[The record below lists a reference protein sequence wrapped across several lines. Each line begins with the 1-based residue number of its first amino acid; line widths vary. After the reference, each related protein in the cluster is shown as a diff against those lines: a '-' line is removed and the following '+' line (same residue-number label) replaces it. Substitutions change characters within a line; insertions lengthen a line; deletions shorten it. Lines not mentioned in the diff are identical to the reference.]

1 MSLNTTTGYI
11 GSESMIK
18 YIAGICLVVVAA
30 TANAELIQQFKN
42 PTFSGQGWASHVLTM
57 EQMRQSAKNSVES
70 KAASDKAAADAAAT
84 NTPLSKFMALF
95 TGQVYSQLATQ
106 LTNNLFKECAA
117 GGGASCSNGD
127 FMVTETQKII
137 WTKLGNN
144 VTLDVYDGKL
154 VNNAFVPN
162 ARPTQSITV
171 PVSSFS
177 F

>member
-1 MSLNTTTGYI
+1 MKRVMVSLGLMLALSN
-11 GSESMIK
+11 SQ
-18 YIAGICLVVVAA
+18 
-30 TANAELIQQFKN
+30 AELVHQFKN
-42 PTFSGQGWASHVLTM
+42 PTFSGQGWASHVLTL
-57 EQMRQSAKNSVES
+57 EQMRQGAKNSVES
-70 KAASDKAAADAAAT
+70 KAASDRAAAEAAT
-84 NTPLSKFMALF
+84 QNTPLAKFMALF

-117 GGGASCSNGD
+117 GGGASCTNGD

-154 VNNAFVPN
+154 VNNVFVPN

>member
-1 MSLNTTTGYI
+1 MVSLGLMLALSN
-11 GSESMIK
+11 SQ
-18 YIAGICLVVVAA
+18 
-30 TANAELIQQFKN
+30 AELVHQFKN
-42 PTFSGQGWASHVLTM
+42 PTFSGQGWASHVLTL
-57 EQMRQSAKNSVES
+57 EQMRQGAKNSVES
-70 KAASDKAAADAAAT
+70 KAASDRAAAEAAT
-84 NTPLSKFMALF
+84 QNTPLAKFMALF

-117 GGGASCSNGD
+117 GGGASCTNGD

-144 VTLDVYDGKL
+144 VTLTVYDGKI
-154 VNNAFVPN
+154 VDKKFVPN
-162 ARPTQSITV
+162 ASPTQTITV

>member
-1 MSLNTTTGYI
+1 MVSLGLMLALSN
-11 GSESMIK
+11 SQ
-18 YIAGICLVVVAA
+18 
-30 TANAELIQQFKN
+30 AELVHQFKN
-42 PTFSGQGWASHVLTM
+42 PTFSGQGWASHVLTL
-57 EQMRQSAKNSVES
+57 EQMRQGAKNSVES
-70 KAASDKAAADAAAT
+70 KAASDRAAAEAAT
-84 NTPLSKFMALF
+84 QNTPLAKFMALF

-117 GGGASCSNGD
+117 GGGASCTNGD

-154 VNNAFVPN
+154 VNNVFVPN